1 VYNGKP
7 PAAVGWGSCFRDHH
21 ALPPQQNQKE
31 KKTMRITAIIMDTI
45 TPICVP
51 LAMFPHPLLLS
62 LPFPNPTWNV
72 VPWLVGL
79 AVVDVGLR

>member
-1 VYNGKP
+1 
-7 PAAVGWGSCFRDHH
+7 
-21 ALPPQQNQKE
+21 
-31 KKTMRITAIIMDTI
+31 MRITAIIMDTI